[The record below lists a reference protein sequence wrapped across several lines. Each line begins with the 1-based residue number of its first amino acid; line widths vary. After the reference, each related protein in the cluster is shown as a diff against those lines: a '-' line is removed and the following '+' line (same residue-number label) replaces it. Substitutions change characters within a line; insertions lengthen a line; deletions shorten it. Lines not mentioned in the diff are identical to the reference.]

1 MVVTMVI
8 TVIPPGDHHNREAGV
23 SVKGNGEC
31 DKSLGVAVT
40 RKNGKKMILRNPRLF
55 E

>member
-1 MVVTMVI
+1 MVI

-40 RKNGKKMILRNPRLF
+40 RKNGKKNDF
-55 E
+55 KESKAF